1 MINRLYRS
9 AEGYAMQMKFTK
21 RQKVEEPYWL
31 LGGYVQAGYFGTR
44 KLQPVIRYDYMD
56 RNSTREKGSINMPAV
71 GLNWYAYRS
80 NLKLQAMY
88 QYTGRWGHADQ
99 DSRDRDDLGLA
110 MHCAVVMMQFS
121 F

>member
-1 MINRLYRS
+1 
-9 AEGYAMQMKFTK
+9 
-21 RQKVEEPYWL
+21 
-31 LGGYVQAGYFGTR
+31 
-44 KLQPVIRYDYMD
+44 
-56 RNSTREKGSINMPAV
+56 MPAV